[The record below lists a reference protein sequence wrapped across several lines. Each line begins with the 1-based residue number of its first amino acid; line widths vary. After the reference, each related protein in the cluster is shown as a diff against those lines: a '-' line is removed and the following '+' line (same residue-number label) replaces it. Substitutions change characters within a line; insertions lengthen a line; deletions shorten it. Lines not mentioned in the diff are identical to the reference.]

1 MENFL
6 STFVFILPGIMT
18 YFWLQA
24 FGLNSPIKHT
34 APEVSGI
41 AALLWIPI
49 TFLSLTILNL
59 YSTKGPQNSLFSVDT
74 AWTVKDFVS
83 ATADIK
89 YLALFLTLS
98 AIVSFFFSWFWATTG
113 NVWLQAGINFVRKRR
128 KVAPLSQSAT
138 VWEEFFIKINKIE
151 EPQEETDNTQEIDS
165 TQETDN
171 KQNRDEGKQALL
183 LVYKI
188 DKKEEFIIG
197 SMTKASRP
205 YEQDKALVLDDTD
218 IWKEALEH
226 YEYPTIRSFVDIK
239 SGVIVKELDANKGV
253 PKSVEEEQSS
263 PEED

>member
-1 MENFL
+1 VENFL

-41 AALLWIPI
+41 AALFWIPI
-49 TFLSLTILNL
+49 TLLSLTILNL
-59 YSTKGPQNSLFSVDT
+59 YSTQGPQNSFFSVDT

-89 YLALFLTLS
+89 YLALFLALS
-98 AIVSFFFSWFWATTG
+98 AVVSFFFSWFWATVG
-113 NVWLQAGINFVRKRR
+113 NVWLQACINFVRKKRE
-128 KVAPLSQSAT
+128 VAPLSQSAT
-138 VWEEFFIKINKIE
+138 VWEEFFIKINKIK
-151 EPQEETDNTQEIDS
+151 EPQEETDNRQEND
-165 TQETDN
+165 D
-171 KQNRDEGKQALL
+171 GKQALL

-218 IWKEALEH
+218 VWKELLEH
-226 YEYPTIRSFVDIK
+226 FDYPTIRSFVDIK
-239 SGVIVKELDANKGV
+239 SGVIVKELDAKNGV

-263 PEED
+263 PEEK